1 METIKKINLNEGREK
16 VVLDAIKII
25 RDRNL
30 PVPIMANL
38 TGPISVASSLMEPM
52 YFYKELVRKKDEAHK
67 FMNFVTENLIEFGKA
82 QLLAG
87 ANVITISDPSGTGEI
102 LGPRLFKEF
111 VIPYLN
117 RIVDELKDYADGTII
132 HICGRLKSIYK
143 ELNDLHSDVV
153 SFDSISSV
161 TQVLK
166 NVQNK
171 AVMGNVSTLTIQNS
185 TKEEVE
191 KLANACMN
199 LGVDI
204 LSPAC
209 GIGTKSPIENV
220 RAMVNAAKKRNV
232 K

>member
-1 METIKKINLNEGREK
+1 M
-16 VVLDAIKII
+16 
-25 RDRNL
+25 
-30 PVPIMANL
+30 
-38 TGPISVASSLMEPM
+38 
-52 YFYKELVRKKDEAHK
+52 
-67 FMNFVTENLIEFGKA
+67 
-82 QLLAG
+82 
-87 ANVITISDPSGTGEI
+87 
-102 LGPRLFKEF
+102 FKEF
-111 VIPYLN
+111 VIPYIN
-117 RIVDELKDYADGTII
+117 RIIDELKDYTDGTIV

-143 ELNDLHSDVV
+143 ELNDLNSDVV

-185 TKEEVE
+185 SEEDVE

-199 LGVDI
+199 LGVNI

-220 RAMVNAAKKRNV
+220 RAMVNAAKKETQNKEIV
-232 K
+232 I